1 MKREE
6 LKQHSG
12 KPVTII
18 LDGKEE
24 TSAVILRV
32 DGPSAYLVVPMPKP
46 GEAGGIT
53 KEWELTDADVEGL
66 ESIDSGGGSLIGPI
80 YLKRDGDSLKWDAD
94 SQPD

>member
-12 KPVTII
+12 KPVIII

-24 TSAVILRV
+24 TSTVILRV
-32 DGPSAYLVVPMPKP
+32 DGLSACLVVPMPNP
-46 GEAGGIT
+46 GEVLGIT

-80 YLKRDGDSLKWDAD
+80 YLKRDGDSLKWDGD